1 MVEFL
6 CVHLNFAQ
14 TRAFVI
20 VFIAVECLRY
30 YSNVLLIKLIE
41 RQYYMH
47 FLRHLDVKLF
57 LKNL

>member
-6 CVHLNFAQ
+6 CVHFNFAQ

-30 YSNVLLIKLIE
+30 YSNVSSIKLTQGKE
-41 RQYYMH
+41 YMH
-47 FLRHLDVKLF
+47 FLCHLNVEVF
-57 LKNL
+57 L

>member
-20 VFIAVECLRY
+20 VFIAVECLRH
-30 YSNVLLIKLIE
+30 YSNV
-41 RQYYMH
+41 
-47 FLRHLDVKLF
+47 
-57 LKNL
+57 